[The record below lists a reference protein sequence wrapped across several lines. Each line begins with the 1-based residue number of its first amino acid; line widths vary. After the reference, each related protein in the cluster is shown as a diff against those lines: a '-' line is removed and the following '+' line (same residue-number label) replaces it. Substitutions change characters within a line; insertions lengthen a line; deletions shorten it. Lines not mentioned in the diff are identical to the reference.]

1 MRLINGKRYWA
12 CICGEIHT
20 DSTYCPVCSHKPAN
34 LERVSVSKRF
44 FRSGTWVQIRARY
57 LLQRDHRDKLSK
69 VIASNREYLAKK
81 DAVFSGAK
89 PEHTNNSQDPPLATS
104 RTAKYDFSI
113 EVFEQRQADYLDAKN
128 PSKLDKEI
136 SRPTKPSVAIE
147 LNPDSFEWYC
157 AEWCVYLGH
166 QNVRVTRSTK
176 DGGIDVHGDGFI
188 AQAKLQEIPVGV
200 KAIRELAGLVSIRT
214 GALGYFFTVN
224 GYSPQAMLEGNEL
237 GLALFTLRPFSS
249 EIKAASDLALLIL
262 EDIELSNS

>member
-1 MRLINGKRYWA
+1 MKLKNGESYWA
-12 CICGEIHT
+12 CICGEIHS
-20 DSTYCPVCSHKPAN
+20 DSTYCPVCSHKPNN
-34 LERVSVSKRF
+34 LERVLVVKRT
-44 FRSGTWVQIRARY
+44 FRSSTWVLIKARY
-57 LLQRDHRDKLSK
+57 LLQRDLGEKIRK
-69 VIASNREYLAKK
+69 VSLSNRYFQAKR
-81 DAVFSGAK
+81 DAEFLRDRTLHVVD
-89 PEHTNNSQDPPLATS
+89 PESPPSALSQPTRYEFVREDFERRQQDFLDFNNRTNVEQDKVQL
-104 RTAKYDFSI
+104 
-113 EVFEQRQADYLDAKN
+113 
-128 PSKLDKEI
+128 
-136 SRPTKPSVAIE
+136 TKPSVAIE

-224 GYSPQAMLEGNEL
+224 GYSPQAVLEGNEL

-262 EDIELSNS
+262 EDIELTNS